1 MALSVDVRLSNGA
14 FSLAVSHDFP
24 LSGVTGLFG
33 PSGSGKSTLLRVIAG
48 LETRAA
54 GRVAMDSEAWQEG
67 ARFLPPHRRGVGYV
81 FQDTRLFPHLS
92 VQGNLDYAFRRAR
105 GRGGPGMA
113 DVTEALDLGA
123 LLSRRPAQISGGEA
137 QRVAI
142 GRALLTAPKILL
154 MDEPLAALD
163 EVRKAEILPYLER
176 LCDQSRVPIVY
187 VSHSVA
193 EVARLAQH
201 MVVLRHGRV
210 LRAGRATAVLSDPEA
225 VPMVGSREAGA
236 LIEAWI
242 VAQHAD
248 GLTELAVSAGTLYL
262 PRIEAAIGDYLRL
275 RIPAQDVIL
284 ARERPEGLSALNIL
298 PVTVT
303 EVKTGEGP
311 GAVVQLK
318 AGQDLLLARITQR
331 SVAALGLAPGVAA
344 HAVLKSVALAKSDI
358 GAPHARAS
366 ADPGDSVRGRAGT

>member
-1 MALSVDVRLSNGA
+1 MALSVDIRLSYGDFN
-14 FSLAVSHDFP
+14 LAVAQDFA

-48 LETRAA
+48 LETRAL
-54 GRVAMDSEAWQEG
+54 GRVAMKSEIWQDE
-67 ARFLPPHRRGVGYV
+67 RKQVPPYRRGVGYV

-92 VQGNLDYAFRRAR
+92 VRANLDYAFHRAQ
-105 GRGGPGMA
+105 GLGGPGMEEI
-113 DVTEALDLGA
+113 TEALDLSA
-123 LLSRRPAQISGGEA
+123 LLARRPAEISGGEK

-142 GRALLTAPKILL
+142 ARALLTAPKILL

-163 EVRKAEILPYLER
+163 EARKAEILPYLER
-176 LCDQSRVPIVY
+176 LCEQSRVPILY

-201 MVVLRHGRV
+201 MVVLRDGRV
-210 LRAGRATAVLSDPEA
+210 LRTGPAAEVLSDPEA

-236 LIEAWI
+236 VIEARI

-248 GLTELAVSAGTLYL
+248 GLTELAVSAGRLFL
-262 PRIEAAIGDYLRL
+262 PRIEAAIGESLRL

-284 ARERPEGLSALNIL
+284 ARARPEGLSALNIL
-298 PVTVT
+298 PVVVT
-303 EVKTGEGP
+303 EVKAGEGP
-311 GAVVQLK
+311 SAVVQLQ
-318 AGQDLLLARITQR
+318 AGSDLLLARLTQR
-331 SVAALGLAPGVAA
+331 SVAALGLKPGVAA

-358 GAPHARAS
+358 GTPHAHRS
-366 ADPGDSVRGRAGT
+366 ADPL

>member
-1 MALSVDVRLSNGA
+1 MALKVDVRLNIGT
-14 FSLAVSHDFP
+14 FELAVTQDFS

-33 PSGSGKSTLLRVIAG
+33 QSGSGKSTLLRIIAG

-54 GRVAMDSEAWQEG
+54 GHVSVESDVWQEG
-67 ARFLPPHRRGVGYV
+67 DRLLPAHRRGVGYV

-92 VQGNLDYAFRRAR
+92 VEGNLGYAFRRAR
-105 GRGGPGMA
+105 GRGGPGM
-113 DVTEALDLGA
+113 DELISALDLGA
-123 LLSRRPAQISGGEA
+123 LLARRPAQLSGGEK

-142 GRALLTAPKILL
+142 GRALLTAPRILL

-163 EVRKAEILPYLER
+163 EARKAEILPYLER
-176 LCDQSRVPIVY
+176 LCDQSRVPILY

-193 EVARLAQH
+193 EIARLAQH
-201 MVVLRHGRV
+201 MVVLRDGRV
-210 LRAGRATAVLSDPEA
+210 LRAGEATEVLSDPEA
-225 VPMVGSREAGA
+225 VPMVGSRDAGA
-236 LIEAWI
+236 VLEARI
-242 VAQHAD
+242 VAQHGD
-248 GLTELAVSAGTLYL
+248 GLTELAVSAGRLLL
-262 PRIEAAIGDYLRL
+262 PRIDAAIGDRLRL

-311 GAVVQLK
+311 GAVIQLR
-318 AGQDLLLARITQR
+318 AGEDLLLARITRR
-331 SVAALGLAPGVAA
+331 SVTALGLKPGVAA

-358 GAPHARAS
+358 GTPHARSS
-366 ADPGDSVRGRAGT
+366 AGQPPDSGGA

>member
-1 MALSVDVRLSNGA
+1 MALSVDIRLTYGA
-14 FSLAVSHDFP
+14 FSLQVAQDFA
-24 LSGVTGLFG
+24 LSGATGLFG

-48 LETRAA
+48 LEGRAR
-54 GRVAMDSEAWQEG
+54 GRVALEHEIWQDE
-67 ARFLPPHRRGVGYV
+67 RKHVPPHRRGVGYV

-92 VQGNLDYAFRRAR
+92 VRANLEYAFRRAR
-105 GRGGPGMA
+105 GLDGPGL
-113 DVTEALDLGA
+113 DEVIGALDLGP
-123 LLSRRPAQISGGEA
+123 LLARRSAQISGGEK

-142 GRALLTAPKILL
+142 GRALLAAPKILL

-176 LCDQSRVPIVY
+176 LCDRSRVPILY

-201 MVVLRHGRV
+201 MVVLRNGRV
-210 LRAGRATAVLSDPEA
+210 LRTGPASEVLSDPEA

-236 LIEAWI
+236 VIEARI

-248 GLTELAVSAGTLYL
+248 GLTELAASAGTLFL
-262 PRIEAAIGDYLRL
+262 PRIEAAIGDSLRL

-284 ARERPEGLSALNIL
+284 SRARPLGLSALNIL
-298 PVTVT
+298 PVVVT
-303 EVKTGEGP
+303 EVKAGEGP
-311 GAVVQLK
+311 GAVVQLQ
-318 AGQDLLLARITQR
+318 AGSDLLLARLTQR
-331 SVAALGLAPGVAA
+331 SVAALGLKRGVAA

-358 GAPHARAS
+358 GTPHAHRGAS
-366 ADPGDSVRGRAGT
+366 LT